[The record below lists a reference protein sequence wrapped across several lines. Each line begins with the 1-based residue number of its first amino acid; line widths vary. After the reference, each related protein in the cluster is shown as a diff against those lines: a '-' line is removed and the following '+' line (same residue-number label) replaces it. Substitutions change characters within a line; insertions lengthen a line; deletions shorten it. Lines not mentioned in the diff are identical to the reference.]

1 MLKLICRIR
10 DLDMTGLLNVD
21 RETAERD
28 YSSWHGAYNGMLDY
42 LQSLFDCGGACGV
55 WIHEG
60 IYVSA
65 LRLEPYRDGLL
76 LEALETM
83 PDCRRQGYGKKL
95 VLAALEAVWQENP
108 LPVYSHVPKRNHPSL
123 AIHNACGF
131 SRISEQAVYIDG
143 SVTDRSCTLRKEP

>member
-1 MLKLICRIR
+1 
-10 DLDMTGLLNVD
+10 MTGLLNVD

-65 LRLEPYRDGLL
+65 LRLEPYRDGFLI
-76 LEALETM
+76 AGLETVPQM
-83 PDCRRQGYGKKL
+83 RNRGFAEQLLRSVCQQLREQGGA
-95 VLAALEAVWQENP
+95 VL
-108 LPVYSHVPKRNHPSL
+108 YSHVHISNAASL
-123 AIHNACGF
+123 RVHVKCGF
-131 SRISEQAVYIDG
+131 SGYLDHAVFLDG
-143 SVTDRSCTLRKEP
+143 SVDTRTVTLQIIL